1 MEQIITQEDFFMSN
15 GDVFEE
21 IPEIKFECVTLSRN
35 NSMINGENFNVQLQN
50 FSNNLVCQYFP
61 VVAAST
67 LKCID
72 DELSISLDMKIKT
85 LKKLQQKYSRRTRNI
100 NIVHDIII
108 DDFEMAIEDNVQ
120 LILRPYTNLMKTTPE
135 KNLLQLILKQ
145 FELIPSNTAA
155 MGKEYTN
162 IYKLLRETCDNK
174 FTEILFASTANNKD
188 NNDED
193 EDDNGTCSADD
204 SDNFEKYMQYRLVQV
219 WQIFNQYFKQFDYVD
234 YVQNFYIIKTITNIK
249 FILTILRILVEIGS
263 IECKY
268 TNKTTTTTTT
278 TV

>member
-1 MEQIITQEDFFMSN
+1 MEIISQADFSMPN
-15 GDVFEE
+15 GDIFEN

-35 NSMINGENFNVQLQN
+35 NSIINGENFNVQLQN

-67 LKCID
+67 LKYID
-72 DELSISLDMKIKT
+72 DELSISLNMKIKT
-85 LKKLQQKYSRRTRNI
+85 LKKLKQKYSRRTRNI

-120 LILRPYTNLMKTTPE
+120 LILKPYTNLMKTTPE

-155 MGKEYTN
+155 MDKEYAN

-174 FTEILFASTANNKD
+174 FTEILFASTAKN
-188 NNDED
+188 NNDGG
-193 EDDNGTCSADD
+193 GTSSADD

-268 TNKTTTTTTT
+268 TNKTI
-278 TV
+278 

>member
-1 MEQIITQEDFFMSN
+1 MEIISEADFSMPN
-15 GDVFEE
+15 GDIFDN

-35 NSMINGENFNVQLQN
+35 NSIINGENFNVQLQN
-50 FSNNLVCQYFP
+50 FCNNLVCQYFP

-120 LILRPYTNLMKTTPE
+120 LILKPYTNLMKTTPE

-155 MGKEYTN
+155 MGKEYAN

-174 FTEILFASTANNKD
+174 FTEILFASTVKNN
-188 NNDED
+188 
-193 EDDNGTCSADD
+193 EDDSCDGGTSSVDD

-234 YVQNFYIIKTITNIK
+234 YVQNFYIIKTITNTK

-268 TNKTTTTTTT
+268 TNKTT
-278 TV
+278 V